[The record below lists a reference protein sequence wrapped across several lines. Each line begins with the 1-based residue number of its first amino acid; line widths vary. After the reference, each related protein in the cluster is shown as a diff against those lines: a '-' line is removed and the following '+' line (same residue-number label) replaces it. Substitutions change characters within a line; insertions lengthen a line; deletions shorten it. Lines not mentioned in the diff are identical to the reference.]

1 MAEYNLGKV
10 IPQFKGRYDKKETY
24 EDLDVVAH
32 ENKTFISLTNQ
43 NKETPSEES
52 SKWRLL
58 CDSTNNQLLE
68 NNLGTFAYSLQII
81 GQRLEELTN
90 KIEEVNQTAQ
100 ENKKNA
106 FESET
111 LIRDSINSA
120 AFVRTKLNEMG
131 TRLQKIENKLGI
143 K

>member
-1 MAEYNLGKV
+1 MAEYNIGKV
-10 IPQFKGRYDKKETY
+10 IPQYKGRYNNKETY

-68 NNLGTFAYSLQII
+68 NNLGTFAAALELI
-81 GQRLEELTN
+81 GQRLQQLSE
-90 KIEEVNQTAQ
+90 KVD
-100 ENKKNA
+100 ENKRDI
-106 FESET
+106 FESTT
-111 LIRDSINSA
+111 LVRDSINSA
-120 AFVRTKLNEMG
+120 GYVRGKLQEVNQ
-131 TRLQKIENKLGI
+131 RLTAIESKL